1 VTALLVSA
9 VLVAA
14 LGAMLVTGHGWRKVW
29 WHVRS
34 LTAGGVLVGLPVVVL
49 GALGLLRDAHRSEF
63 DALLARE
70 RYERGLD

>member
-14 LGAMLVTGHGWRKVW
+14 LGAMLVTAHGWRKVW

-34 LTAGGVLVGLPVVVL
+34 FTVGGVLVGLPVVVL
-49 GALGLLRDAHRSEF
+49 GATVLGVGS
-63 DALLARE
+63 
-70 RYERGLD
+70 